1 MELIQGLRQHVRR
14 LGRDRLFT
22 AVCVGTLALGIG
34 ATTAIYAVVDAVLLE
49 PLPYPAHD
57 RLVVVWHAA
66 PGVAEGNLPQ
76 SPALHYTYEDESR
89 TLEALAM
96 VANGRGS
103 VTQLGDPEE
112 VRLMRV
118 THGALGMLGARP
130 TRGRLFSPADDE
142 PGAPQTVVVSWAYW
156 QTRLD
161 GADDVV
167 GRTLTLNGVPHEIIG
182 VLPPGF
188 RVLDND
194 PAIYVPFQFDRARLF
209 VGNFSYTGIARLR
222 PGTSLEAANADLARL
237 LEPAIE
243 RYPGPLSLEAL
254 RSAGFAP
261 YLRPLSEQVIGDVA
275 RVLWVLLATVAAV
288 LLIAFANVANLF
300 LVRAER
306 RYREVA
312 LRAALGANRMRL
324 AREFMAESMLIA
336 LVGGLVG
343 IALAAGGL
351 RLLHRLAPAQ
361 LPRLSEVGI
370 DGSVIA
376 VALLLTV
383 VSGAVLGLVPIFR
396 HGTERV
402 SGLLREGGR
411 GGSAG
416 RERHRARNTLVVAQL
431 AMALVLLTGSGL
443 MIRTA
448 LALRD
453 VHPGFSNPASLL
465 TLRLAIPYASVQEA
479 EDVARTHE
487 RILRSLQSVPGVAS
501 AGIASATPMTDQMSN
516 DPLESEIAPMP
527 PGQVP
532 PIRRYKW
539 ISPEFFETMGIPL
552 RAGRAYTWDDVRN
565 LQRIVIL
572 SESLAREMFGSPDA
586 AIGQR
591 VRPMEGRPWS
601 EVIGVVGDVQED
613 GLDQEPPGIAY
624 WPMLQPSVWGDNAL
638 TAQRSM
644 SYLLRLATP
653 VTPALMDAV
662 RRAIWDVDPS
672 LPLADVSTLDALVEQ
687 SMARTSFTL
696 VMLSIAAG
704 VALVLGAV
712 GLYGVMSYTVAQR
725 TREFGVRIAL
735 GAQAA
740 DVGGLVLRHATL
752 LVGIG
757 LTIGIAAALAL
768 TRLMSALLYGVAP
781 SDVVTFGSVAVLLAL
796 VAIVASMVPVARA
809 ARVDP
814 LDALR
819 TE

>member
-1 MELIQGLRQHVRR
+1 
-14 LGRDRLFT
+14 
-22 AVCVGTLALGIG
+22 
-34 ATTAIYAVVDAVLLE
+34 
-49 PLPYPAHD
+49 
-57 RLVVVWHAA
+57 
-66 PGVAEGNLPQ
+66 
-76 SPALHYTYEDESR
+76 
-89 TLEALAM
+89 
-96 VANGRGS
+96 
-103 VTQLGDPEE
+103 
-112 VRLMRV
+112 
-118 THGALGMLGARP
+118 
-130 TRGRLFSPADDE
+130 
-142 PGAPQTVVVSWAYW
+142 
-156 QTRLD
+156 
-161 GADDVV
+161 
-167 GRTLTLNGVPHEIIG
+167 
-182 VLPPGF
+182 
-188 RVLDND
+188 
-194 PAIYVPFQFDRARLF
+194 
-209 VGNFSYTGIARLR
+209 
-222 PGTSLEAANADLARL
+222 
-237 LEPAIE
+237 
-243 RYPGPLSLEAL
+243 
-254 RSAGFAP
+254 
-261 YLRPLSEQVIGDVA
+261 
-275 RVLWVLLATVAAV
+275 
-288 LLIAFANVANLF
+288 
-300 LVRAER
+300 
-306 RYREVA
+306 
-312 LRAALGANRMRL
+312 
-324 AREFMAESMLIA
+324 
-336 LVGGLVG
+336 
-343 IALAAGGL
+343 
-351 RLLHRLAPAQ
+351 
-361 LPRLSEVGI
+361 
-370 DGSVIA
+370 
-376 VALLLTV
+376 
-383 VSGAVLGLVPIFR
+383 
-396 HGTERV
+396 
-402 SGLLREGGR
+402 
-411 GGSAG
+411 
-416 RERHRARNTLVVAQL
+416 
-431 AMALVLLTGSGL
+431 
-443 MIRTA
+443 
-448 LALRD
+448 
-453 VHPGFSNPASLL
+453 
-465 TLRLAIPYASVQEA
+465 
-479 EDVARTHE
+479 
-487 RILRSLQSVPGVAS
+487 
-501 AGIASATPMTDQMSN
+501 
-516 DPLESEIAPMP
+516 MP

-672 LPLADVSTLDALVEQ
+672 LPLADVSTLDALVER